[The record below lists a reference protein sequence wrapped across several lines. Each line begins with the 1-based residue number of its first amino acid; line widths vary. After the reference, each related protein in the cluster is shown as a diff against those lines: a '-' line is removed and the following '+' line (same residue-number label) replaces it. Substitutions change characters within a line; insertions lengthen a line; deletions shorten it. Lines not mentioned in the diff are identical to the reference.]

1 MIDVISPC
9 VTFNDHEG
17 STKSYAYAKD
27 HDEPLGEVSFVPFFE
42 DITVE
47 YDAGHDQRSDA
58 ARRVEAV
65 PEEGRRGLRPDRQA
79 RTPCG

>member
-42 DITVE
+42 DISVE
-47 YDAGHDQRSDA
+47 YEPGTTTRSQD
-58 ARRVEAV
+58 ARRLEAV
-65 PEEGRRGLRPDRQA
+65 S
-79 RTPCG
+79 

>member
-27 HDEPLGEVSFVPFFE
+27 HDEPVNEISFVPFFD
-42 DITVE
+42 DIME
-47 YDAGHDQRSDA
+47 KHR
-58 ARRVEAV
+58 
-65 PEEGRRGLRPDRQA
+65 
-79 RTPCG
+79 